1 MKSILSVA
9 GLTWALVLMPF
20 GVHAQQIDTGP
31 FLEACY
37 GNPNLMPMTSDDP
50 VALEGLCNC
59 MARDFSE
66 NVSASDLDILTR
78 ELLGQLSDDERMGYE
93 TYEDLSAYAGDALN
107 ACLLIEG
114 LVEGEAAAP
123 AEET

>member
-1 MKSILSVA
+1 MKSILFLA
-9 GLTWALVLMPF
+9 GLILVLMPL
-20 GVHAQQIDTGP
+20 GVSAQRIDARP
-31 FLEACY
+31 FLDACY
-37 GNPNLMPMTSDDP
+37 ENPNLMPMTGNDT

-66 NVSASDLDILTR
+66 TITASDLDILTR
-78 ELLGQLSDDERMGYE
+78 DLLGQLSDDERMAYE
-93 TYEDLSAYAGDALN
+93 AYGDLSVYANEALN

-123 AEET
+123 AE

>member
-1 MKSILSVA
+1 MKSILSLA
-9 GLTWALVLMPF
+9 GLAWALVLMPS
-20 GVHAQQIDTGP
+20 GVHAQQIDTRP
-31 FLEACY
+31 FLDACY
-37 GNPNLMPMTSDDP
+37 ENPNLLPMTGQDP

-59 MARDFSE
+59 MARDFAE
-66 NVSASDLDILTR
+66 NVSNSDLGILTR
-78 ELLGQLSDDERMGYE
+78 DLLGQLTNEQRMAYE

-123 AEET
+123 VE